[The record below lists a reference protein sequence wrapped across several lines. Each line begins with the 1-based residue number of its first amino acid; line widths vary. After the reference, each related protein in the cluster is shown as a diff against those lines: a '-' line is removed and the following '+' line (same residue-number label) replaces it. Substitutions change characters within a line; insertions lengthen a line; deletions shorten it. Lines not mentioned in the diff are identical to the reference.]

1 MPKIQKSDVEKMVQ
15 LSRLELTDEEKEKF
29 ASQFSDILGYV
40 EELSEIDDKNIEPID
55 QITDL
60 SNVSRE
66 DKITNDCDREKML
79 SNAPEQQDGFIKV
92 KSILK

>member
-1 MPKIQKSDVEKMVQ
+1 MAKIKKEDVEKMAQ

-29 ASQFSDILGYV
+29 AGQFSDILGYV

-55 QITDL
+55 QITGL

-66 DKITNDCDREKML
+66 DKITNDCDRSKML
-79 SNAPEQQDGFIKV
+79 ENVPEQQDGFIKV

>member
-1 MPKIQKSDVEKMVQ
+1 MAKIKKSDVEKMAQ
-15 LSRLELTDEEKEKF
+15 LSRLALIEEEKEKF
-29 ASQFSDILGYV
+29 AGQFSDILGYV
-40 EELSEIDDKNIEPID
+40 EELSEIDDKSIEPID
-55 QITDL
+55 QITGL

-79 SNAPEQQDGFIKV
+79 KNAPDELDGFIKV